1 MCQSEDSLLSGIY
14 SLIFMFE
21 IVHNSTYFW
30 KWFWGAL
37 KFQRAKKIYFWKAWT
52 PWIFQWELA
61 AVGFAEILI
70 PQHAEY
76 LLHHLM
82 SKHATP
88 MGDLHHEDAEIRC
101 VLPTVRSSSSLC
113 LKGLVH
119 ISCLGSTIQ
128 SVEGVTQH
136 LLLFPGWM
144 KAQVFLAES
153 LGLWNCNASVHVSL
167 CMCLG
172 NMVGPEIFVLRAQTF
187 SGEKH
192 RR

>member
-1 MCQSEDSLLSGIY
+1 MVLRCTEISLCKNNIFLK
-14 SLIFMFE
+14 SL
-21 IVHNSTYFW
+21 NS
-30 KWFWGAL
+30 L
-37 KFQRAKKIYFWKAWT
+37 DLPVRA
-52 PWIFQWELA
+52 A

-153 LGLWNCNASVHVSL
+153 LGL
-167 CMCLG
+167 
-172 NMVGPEIFVLRAQTF
+172 
-187 SGEKH
+187 
-192 RR
+192 